1 MAGDTA
7 VSTAGVEPQADEPLT
22 PAQLAEL
29 KQAWAERPG
38 GRAWAGRNAQG
49 IPGRHSRLVGRV
61 PSWFRAAEPSR
72 VRDMERN
79 TSGELVGQTSIN
91 ELLDETVGA
100 SPTQLLLPILV
111 QVKPGQFRRLS

>member
-1 MAGDTA
+1 
-7 VSTAGVEPQADEPLT
+7 
-22 PAQLAEL
+22 
-29 KQAWAERPG
+29 
-38 GRAWAGRNAQG
+38 
-49 IPGRHSRLVGRV
+49 
-61 PSWFRAAEPSR
+61 
-72 VRDMERN
+72 MERN